1 MLSRRKIILGLS
13 LAAAGLVPCA
23 SFASPMIQGLPGVDA
38 VIDRPFVPK
47 SRKAAPGK
55 PTPVSKPAKKA
66 KSKKAAKKPFVIDPM
81 YAPQDIDFY
90 TLFVPG
96 TIIVNSGQKLLYL
109 VLAGNKARRYG
120 VAIGSQG
127 LGWTG
132 IARIKG
138 KVEWPSW
145 KPTPDMLKRSPEK
158 YMRYKDG
165 MEGGPGNP
173 LGARA
178 MYLYQG
184 KRDTQIRIHGT
195 TQPWTIGQ
203 AASNGCFRMVNEHI
217 IDLYER
223 VRFGAP
229 VIVI

>member
-1 MLSRRKIILGLS
+1 MLSRRLFVLGLS
-13 LAAAGLVPCA
+13 SAAAGLCPVDA
-23 SFASPMIQGLPGVDA
+23 SSSPLTQGLPGVA
-38 VIDRPFVPK
+38 LPMDR
-47 SRKAAPGK
+47 AAPELRHAPK
-55 PTPVSKPAKKA
+55 KAKRATPVSKSAKK
-66 KSKKAAKKPFVIDPM
+66 SKQRAAKPYAINPM
-81 YAPQDIDFY
+81 YQPQDVDFH
-90 TLFVPG
+90 TLFAPG
-96 TIIVNSGQKLLYL
+96 TIIVNSSQKLLYL
-109 VLAGNKARRYG
+109 VQPGGKARRYG
-120 VAIGSQG
+120 VAIGKEG
-127 LGWTG
+127 LGWKG
-132 IARIKG
+132 VARIKG

-158 YMRYKDG
+158 YMKYKDG

-223 VRFGAP
+223 VKWGAP

>member
-1 MLSRRKIILGLS
+1 MLSRRMFVMGIS
-13 LAAAGLVPCA
+13 SAAAGLCP
-23 SFASPMIQGLPGVDA
+23 FAALSSPLTQGLPGVA
-38 VIDRPFVPK
+38 FPLDRAQPEFKPAPK
-47 SRKAAPGK
+47 K
-55 PTPVSKPAKKA
+55 PKRSTPVSK
-66 KSKKAAKKPFVIDPM
+66 AAKKTKRAPTKPFVVDPV
-81 YAPQDIDFY
+81 YAPQEIDFY

-96 TIIVNSGQKLLYL
+96 TIIVNSSQKLLYL
-109 VLAGNKARRYG
+109 VQPGNRARRYG
-120 VAIGSQG
+120 VAIGKEG
-127 LGWTG
+127 LGWKG
-132 IARIKG
+132 VAKIKG

-184 KRDTQIRIHGT
+184 KHDTQIRIHGT

-223 VRFGAP
+223 VKFGAP

>member
-1 MLSRRKIILGLS
+1 M
-13 LAAAGLVPCA
+13 P
-23 SFASPMIQGLPGVDA
+23 FGLPGVG
-38 VIDRPFVPK
+38 VIGDRPAARKPK
-47 SRKAAPGK
+47 KATAA
-55 PTPVSKPAKKA
+55 VKPAKKT
-66 KSKKAAKKPFVIDPM
+66 KSRKSAQKPFVTDPV
-81 YAPQDIDFY
+81 YQPQDVEFY

-96 TIIVNSGQKLLYL
+96 TIIVNSSQRLLYL
-109 VLAGNKARRYG
+109 VQPGNKARRYG
-120 VAIGSQG
+120 VAVGSDG
-127 LGWTG
+127 LGWKG
-132 IARIKG
+132 VARIKG

-145 KPTPDMLKRSPEK
+145 KPTPDMLKRAPEK
-158 YMRYKDG
+158 YLRYKDG

-195 TQPWTIGQ
+195 TQPWTIGK

-223 VRFGAP
+223 VKYGAP
-229 VIVI
+229 VIVV

>member
-1 MLSRRKIILGLS
+1 MLSRRLFVVGFCS
-13 LAAAGLVPCA
+13 AAAGLAPLSGRSA
-23 SFASPMIQGLPGVDA
+23 PLTQGLPGVA
-38 VIDRPFVPK
+38 LPLDR
-47 SRKAAPGK
+47 AAPEIK
-55 PTPVSKPAKKA
+55 RAPKKA
-66 KSKKAAKKPFVIDPM
+66 KRAVAVSKSSKKSKQRATKPYAVDPV
-81 YAPQDIDFY
+81 YQPQEVDFY
-90 TLFVPG
+90 TLFLPG
-96 TIIVNSGQKLLYL
+96 TIIVNSDQKLLYL
-109 VLAGNKARRYG
+109 VLPGNKARRYG
-120 VAIGSQG
+120 VAIGSKG
-127 LGWTG
+127 LGWKG
-132 IARIKG
+132 VAKVKG

-217 IDLYER
+217 IDLYSR
-223 VRFGAP
+223 VKWGAP

>member
-1 MLSRRKIILGLS
+1 MLSRRMFVLGIS
-13 LAAAGLVPCA
+13 SAAAGLPPLGA
-23 SFASPMIQGLPGVDA
+23 MASPLTQGLPGVA
-38 VIDRPFVPK
+38 LPLDR
-47 SRKAAPGK
+47 AAPEF
-55 PTPVSKPAKKA
+55 KPAPKKA
-66 KSKKAAKKPFVIDPM
+66 KRASLISKSVKKSKQRATKPYAVDPVFQ
-81 YAPQDIDFY
+81 PQDVDFY
-90 TLFVPG
+90 TLFTPG
-96 TIIVNSGQKLLYL
+96 TIIVNSSQKLLYL
-109 VLAGNKARRYG
+109 VQPGNKARRYG
-120 VAIGSQG
+120 VAIGKEG
-127 LGWTG
+127 LGWKG
-132 IARIKG
+132 IAKIKG

-158 YMRYKDG
+158 YMKYKDG

-184 KRDTQIRIHGT
+184 KHDTQIRIHGT

-217 IDLYER
+217 IDLYSR
-223 VRFGAP
+223 VKWGAP

>member
-1 MLSRRKIILGLS
+1 MLSRRLFVLGFCS
-13 LAAAGLVPCA
+13 AAAGLVPLA
-23 SFASPMIQGLPGVDA
+23 GRASPLTQGLPGVA
-38 VIDRPFVPK
+38 LPLNRAAPEFKSVPK
-47 SRKAAPGK
+47 KAKRAV
-55 PTPVSKPAKKA
+55 PVSKSVKKT
-66 KSKKAAKKPFVIDPM
+66 KPRAAKPYAVDPV
-81 YAPQDIDFY
+81 YQPQDVDFY

-96 TIIVNSGQKLLYL
+96 TIIVNSSQKFLYL
-109 VLAGNKARRYG
+109 VLPGNKARRYG
-120 VAIGSQG
+120 VAIGKEG
-127 LGWTG
+127 LGWKG
-132 IARIKG
+132 VARIKG
-138 KVEWPSW
+138 KAEWPSW

-178 MYLYQG
+178 IYLYQG

-217 IDLYER
+217 VDLYGR
-223 VRFGAP
+223 VKWGAP